1 MRGRS
6 VLASVAV
13 TFAFMVAVLASDL
26 GAQAKGDAAAGE
38 SVYKARCAGC
48 HGATGAG
55 DGKAAEKMK
64 DKPKDWTKGE
74 GLKGLT
80 DQQVFDVIKK
90 GGPAIGRAKT
100 MIAFPKLSD
109 AEVWNLVAYVKSLSK
124 A

>member
-1 MRGRS
+1 MSRIGFLAVLGVLTILTGLTAS
-6 VLASVAV
+6 EVLA
-13 TFAFMVAVLASDL
+13 
-26 GAQAKGDAAAGE
+26 QQKGDPAAAE
-38 SVYKARCAGC
+38 PVYKARCLGC

-55 DGKAAEKMK
+55 DGPTGQKLK

-80 DQQVFDVIKK
+80 DQQLFEVIKK

-109 AEVWNLVAYVKSLSK
+109 AEVWNLVAYVKTFSK
-124 A
+124 G